1 MTVLEQE
8 QPCGIMASTTQ
19 GGLMV
24 TRYSTQIACAVALT
38 LISTTFVK
46 ADPAQRRTGGPALV
60 PVEISLKIAGQPYDV
75 KGQASC
81 THAPKGSIYNVV
93 SEMWTVRQE
102 QDGGSVQLTLWKP
115 LDGSA
120 SMFTLSTSGKKN
132 TSITTVRGGQV
143 SGSGTVAFAPSGKG
157 GTFTIDARSK
167 ANETVTGTI
176 TCQAFTPAIAEGGDE

>member
-1 MTVLEQE
+1 VRDN
-8 QPCGIMASTTQ
+8 GVTTQ
-19 GGLMV
+19 GGPIV
-24 TRYSTQIACAVALT
+24 TRCSTQIGCAVALT
-38 LISTTFVK
+38 LISTAFV
-46 ADPAQRRTGGPALV
+46 DPAQRRTGAPALV
-60 PVEISLKIAGQPYDV
+60 PVEISLRIAGQPYDV

-81 THAPKGSIYNVV
+81 THAPKGSIYDVV

-102 QDGGSVQLTLWKP
+102 QDGASVQLTLWKP
-115 LDGSA
+115 IDGSA

-132 TSITTVRGGQV
+132 TSITTVRGGEV